1 MEQEFE
7 EMMKSVNRAAVSVA
21 LLFGT
26 VPAQAADVLFNGS
39 VTNAVS
45 NVGAPTCS
53 SGFHTF
59 VSGAAGTSLT
69 LGAFTYSS
77 DVCQAVG
84 QPIIGTFNIVL
95 ENGGSFGGTQSG
107 LATPIAFTN
116 GRPTLLSLLIDYTIT
131 GGTGAYAGA
140 TGSFVGRGTIN
151 ASSSPSLISLNF
163 APLPEPATW
172 AMMLIGFAGIG
183 AAMRRSWGRA
193 VMQVA

>member
-1 MEQEFE
+1 MK
-7 EMMKSVNRAAVSVA
+7 MKSINRAAVSVA
-21 LLFGT
+21 VMCGA
-26 VPAQAADVLFNGS
+26 VPVQAADVVFNGS

-59 VSGAAGTSLT
+59 VSAAAGTSPT

-77 DVCQAVG
+77 DVCQAAG
-84 QPIIGTFNIVL
+84 QPIVGTFNIVL
-95 ENGGSFGGTQSG
+95 GNGGSFGGTQSG

-140 TGSFVGRGTIN
+140 TGSFVGRGTID

-163 APLPEPATW
+163 TPLPEPATW
-172 AMMLIGFAGIG
+172 AMMLVGFAGIG
-183 AAMRRSWGRA
+183 MAMRRRR
-193 VMQVA
+193 VRTVFQVA